1 MKADINALDKL
12 GRTTLHTGVIRMCTE
27 MQAILQEVGEDD
39 AAEAVDEAETVFIE
53 YKLIVKELLFNGANR
68 NIKNAQGKTA
78 FEII

>member
-1 MKADINALDKL
+1 
-12 GRTTLHTGVIRMCTE
+12 
-27 MQAILQEVGEDD
+27 
-39 AAEAVDEAETVFIE
+39 VDEAETVFIE

>member
-1 MKADINALDKL
+1 M
-12 GRTTLHTGVIRMCTE
+12 
-27 MQAILQEVGEDD
+27 ILQEVGEDD